1 MNQRQHQQQ
10 KQQQKQGYYMSQQ
23 HLKLMH
29 IMHLSGYALQEY
41 IANEIEMNPVL
52 EMEKEGDVELKN
64 NEEDD
69 SFDSELVWD
78 SEDESFEKNYK
89 QTTSNEDYYEAPIV
103 QYYSLQENLKAQ
115 IQMLNLSA
123 ELTEIIYYLID
134 ELNDDGY
141 LPTPLSEVTD
151 DYEFC
156 NGKIVLEE
164 KIENALNT
172 LQKCEPAGVGARDLR
187 ECLLL
192 QLRRKKNSDHKIH
205 KLSMRLLEEEYQ
217 AFVQRQYLKIK
228 TALDISS
235 EELEKCISYISKL
248 SPKPVTEINKYELLK
263 EQIIPDFEVTVEDH
277 EIYVSLTSSEFV
289 KLLVNTNYAS
299 KDMNIRNNTERK
311 QVEDYYKNLV
321 SDANSLVNALKER
334 ETTMINVMKVIVQ
347 MQPDFFKSGDIK
359 ELRPMILQ
367 DIAVSTGFDIST
379 VSRITSNKH
388 VQTPF
393 GIFGL
398 KNLFMRAIPSESV
411 DSSPSTSI
419 QVQEL
424 IQQIVKKENKAKPLS
439 DTHIMQLL
447 KKQEISI
454 ARRTV
459 VKYRE
464 LAGVPN
470 STMRR
475 EQEMILNE

>member
-52 EMEKEGDVELKN
+52 EMEKEAEVELKN
-64 NEEDD
+64 NEDDD

-89 QTTSNEDYYEAPIV
+89 QTTSNEDYYEAPII

-123 ELTEIIYYLID
+123 ELAEIIYYLID

-141 LPTPLSEVTD
+141 LSTPLSEVTD

-164 KIENALNT
+164 KIENALST

-192 QLRRKKNSDHKIH
+192 QLRRKKKTDHKIH

-228 TALDISS
+228 TALNISS
-235 EELEKCISYISKL
+235 DELEKCINYISKL

-277 EIYVSLTSSEFV
+277 ELYVSLTSSEFV
-289 KLLVNTNYAS
+289 KLLVNTNYTS

-367 DIAVSTGFDIST
+367 DIAISTGFDIST

-398 KNLFMRAIPSESV
+398 KNLFMRAIPSERV

-475 EQEMILNE
+475 EQEIILNE

>member
-1 MNQRQHQQQ
+1 MNQRQNQQQ

-52 EMEKEGDVELKN
+52 EMEKETEVELKS
-64 NEEDD
+64 NEDDD

-89 QTTSNEDYYEAPIV
+89 QTTSNEDYYEAPII

-151 DYEFC
+151 DYEFF
-156 NGKIVLEE
+156 NGKIIQEE

-192 QLRRKKNSDHKIH
+192 QLKRKKKTDHKIH
-205 KLSMRLLEEEYQ
+205 KLSLRLLEEEYQ

-235 EELEKCISYISKL
+235 EELEKSINYISKL
-248 SPKPVTEINKYELLK
+248 SPKPITEINKYELLK

-277 EIYVSLTSSEFV
+277 ELYVSLTSSEFV
-289 KLLVNTNYAS
+289 KLLVNTNYTS
-299 KDMNIRNNTERK
+299 KDMNIRNNNERK

-367 DIAVSTGFDIST
+367 DIAGNTGFDIST

-398 KNLFMRAIPSESV
+398 KNLFMRAIPSERV

-447 KKQEISI
+447 KKQEICI

-475 EQEMILNE
+475 EQEMILSE